1 MGWLVSHRSRRLN
14 DPSNRGCDYRAGLL
28 NSSNGTSGKLG
39 ARAAQCLAFGVSRHL
54 ATDARHQFSD
64 GGRAEQPQGRRRAGS
79 PGTE

>member
-39 ARAAQCLAFGVSRHL
+39 ARAAQCLAFMMG
-54 ATDARHQFSD
+54 
-64 GGRAEQPQGRRRAGS
+64 
-79 PGTE
+79 